1 MNQLVV
7 SLVVILMPG
16 IIAAIISDKLT
27 SHSKWDS
34 FKFALYSLVLG
45 VLTYAMLQIFV
56 YLYDLF
62 SF

>member
-34 FKFALYSLVLG
+34 FKFAQFKNYC
-45 VLTYAMLQIFV
+45 
-56 YLYDLF
+56 F
-62 SF
+62 SSGGDENL